1 MTHSCVN
8 LRSRVRCF
16 SPAVWPPIRRAH
28 DPRRPDG
35 GGGREGERES
45 TMPRRRRPTE
55 FCPAE
60 SGRMGIG
67 KEGGRKGEK
76 REKRKKISGTAAA
89 AAAAAASAAD
99 GENDHQSYWLRQTEG
114 RTEGAREALAAPG
127 VAACSTEGR
136 GDRRTGGH
144 AGNRAVPRVGRS
156 VRRCFAAALTYYSE
170 CDADGETGAK
180 QR

>member
-35 GGGREGERES
+35 GGDREGERAQC
-45 TMPRRRRPTE
+45 RDGGGRPSFARQRAAGWE
-55 FCPAE
+55 L
-60 SGRMGIG
+60 GR
-67 KEGGRKGEK
+67 KEGGKEGEK

-89 AAAAAASAAD
+89 ASAAAASAAD
-99 GENDHQSYWLRQTEG
+99 GENDHQSYWLRQ
-114 RTEGAREALAAPG
+114 TEGAREALAAPG

-144 AGNRAVPRVGRS
+144 GGNRAVPRVGRS